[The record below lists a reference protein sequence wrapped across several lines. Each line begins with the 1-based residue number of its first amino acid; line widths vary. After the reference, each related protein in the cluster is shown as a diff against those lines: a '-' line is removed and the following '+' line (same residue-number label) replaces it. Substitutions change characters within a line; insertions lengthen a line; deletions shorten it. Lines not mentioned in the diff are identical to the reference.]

1 MCILYDPFSPLV
13 PHFCTCC
20 CCSMWQLVVSLGWAG
35 LCGSVLHLLPLA
47 MQVFRPG
54 AWGGGN
60 GRGCRYVRMHG
71 AAAGGAARRTVVVE
85 DQCIRVLHVMSPPS
99 SHEHTSLSPP
109 RLGHSAF
116 QRPALPACQWCVQED
131 TTATRMDMDACL
143 PVPAAATY
151 STRPFRCGSAR
162 ARSPARSHVRFGCSF
177 FFFFSSIAGG
187 FALAVAA
194 CSHG

>member
-20 CCSMWQLVVSLGWAG
+20 CCSMWQWSSPWVGGA
-35 LCGSVLHLLPLA
+35 SVLHLLPLA

-85 DQCIRVLHVMSPPS
+85 EDPCIRVLHVMSPPS

-116 QRPALPACQWCVQED
+116 QRPALPASG
-131 TTATRMDMDACL
+131 AYRRTRQRRGVRLIYGWICL
-143 PVPAAATY
+143 PACSCRPRLQPLPRTVRTGAAG
-151 STRPFRCGSAR
+151 RPGIERQTDHRLAIM
-162 ARSPARSHVRFGCSF
+162 HVRFRGR
-177 FFFFSSIAGG
+177 
-187 FALAVAA
+187 
-194 CSHG
+194 